1 MRIIDIV
8 IKKIWNGKTGGTAAF
23 FFALLLA
30 FTLFSGR
37 ILSMSLN
44 RGAENLRERLG
55 ADIAVVPEGQ
65 ESNYQGIILS
75 GEPVECSMK
84 RDLESSIL
92 AIEGVEKVTP
102 VIYLASLNASCCSVP
117 IQIIGFDPKTDFVTS
132 PWISDEYSADFGD
145 GNLVIGANIA
155 TDEHN
160 TLTFFGRT
168 YDVKARLNKTGTGM
182 DKSVYV
188 TFDVMEQVIKDAKEK
203 GVTFGNSGTESGFSE
218 NITDSYVSA
227 FLVRIEDGYSTDAV
241 AGSIL
246 RSVPAGVVQSKNLLS
261 SVTNGIGYITNSI
274 RIITLGMMVI
284 VILVT
289 AILHIYRITVRRKE
303 WAVYRMM
310 GAQGDWILR
319 LILTE
324 TIFISVIGA
333 IIGVGASALF
343 VFPFSEL
350 IAEQIQLP
358 YFKPDVSEVLGSVLF
373 SIVLTALSAVI
384 PGILAGDIAS
394 RTECYELMREG
405 EL

>member
-8 IKKIWNGKTGGTAAF
+8 LKKIWNGKTGGTAAF
-23 FFALLLA
+23 FFALILA

-44 RGAENLRERLG
+44 RGAENLKERLG

-132 PWISDEYSADFGD
+132 PWISGEYSADYGD

-168 YDVKARLNKTGTGM
+168 YDVSARLNKTGTGM

-188 TFDVMEQVIKDAKEK
+188 TFDVMEQLIKDAREK
-203 GVTFGNSGTESGFSE
+203 GVSFGSTDDESRFSE

-227 FLVRIEDGYSTDAV
+227 FLVRVKDGYSTDAV

-246 RSVPAGVVQSKNLLS
+246 RTVPAGVVQSKNLLT
-261 SVTNGIGYITNSI
+261 SVTDGISFITDSIRYITF
-274 RIITLGMMVI
+274 GMMVI

-289 AILHIYRITVRRKE
+289 AVLHIYRVNVRRKE

-310 GAQGDWILR
+310 GASGDWILR

-350 IAEQIQLP
+350 IAEQIKLP
-358 YFKPDVSEVLGSVLF
+358 YFKPDVLEIIRSILF
-373 SIVLTALSAVI
+373 SIVITALSAVF

-405 EL
+405 EM